1 MMSMQIDPLI
11 FGAIC
16 FVGVIGTAS
25 GWIYMSMKNNAI
37 DQYIPFAGKI
47 RKAISA
53 RKGGKIKSILVLM
66 QSGTY
71 TGEVILGEDNPSNQ
85 SLFDLSSI
93 GIGEH
98 LKPEAYTKPLIIDG
112 VKVFFGTYTDAEF
125 MGIGEIK
132 ANNRLKDVQAQ
143 IPNLRGIPIGMLN
156 TMLHENMADWEVNAE
171 NVLHNIRMSEKQ
183 RGIEYVGVPKSK
195 KEFVTLLTEAK
206 RLMNELPESTS
217 DVVVTTYESVVKK
230 KIPGKQ
236 AAEPF
241 DMKYAIECIKA
252 KLQKKPMPQKKM
264 PADMSDQYVYKQ
276 LLKSYKGI
284 KYLSPSDAADARDTS
299 GTVSRLQD
307 YGMQMKQMGKLT
319 QSDKADSFMQKYGKY
334 LFAVG
339 MFVFI
344 CCIGLGV
351 LITIIGK

>member
-1 MMSMQIDPLI
+1 MMSMSIDPLI

-16 FVGVIGTAS
+16 FLGIAGTAS

-37 DQYIPFAGKI
+37 DQYIPFAAKI
-47 RKAISA
+47 RKTINA
-53 RKGGKIKSILVLM
+53 RKGKKIKSLLLLL

-71 TGEVILGEDNPSNQ
+71 TGEIFIGEESESNQ
-85 SLFDLSSI
+85 SLFDLSNY

-98 LKPEAYTKPLIIDG
+98 LKPEAYVKPLIIDG
-112 VKVFFGTYTDAEF
+112 IKVFIGTYTDAEF

-132 ANNRLKDVQAQ
+132 QNNRLKDIQQQ
-143 IPNLRGIPIGMLN
+143 IPNLRGIPLAMLN
-156 TMLHENMADWEVNAE
+156 TMIKENMADWEVNAE
-171 NVLHNIRMSEKQ
+171 NVLYNIRMSEKQ

-195 KEFVTLLTEAK
+195 KEFITLLTEAK
-206 RLMNELPESTS
+206 RLMNELPETTS
-217 DVVVTTYESVVKK
+217 DVVVTTYESVIRKK
-230 KIPGKQ
+230 VPGKPAPVQ
-236 AAEPF
+236 S
-241 DMKYAIECIKA
+241 DLQYGIECLKA
-252 KLQKKPMPQKKM
+252 KLQKKPMPKKQM
-264 PADMSDQYVYKQ
+264 PAEIEDQYVYKQ

-284 KYLSPSDAADARDTS
+284 KFLSPSDAADARDTS

-319 QSDKADSFMQKYGKY
+319 QADKASSFMEKYGKY

-351 LITIIGK
+351 LVTIMNH